1 MKSKKPCI
9 LGALLLA
16 AAVSAPVAA
25 QDRDYY
31 LGVSAGVSHFTNAC
45 EGIGSA
51 CDEEAIAGRA
61 FIGREFYRYLS
72 GEIAFTYFGKAEA
85 SGIGEQRINAVDV
98 SALFMYPVDA
108 GLSIFGRLGV
118 YRAGVETEIFGFG
131 TETSRNS
138 AWTYGLGA
146 QYNVARALALRA
158 EFQRFQNVGKPNTG
172 QQYMDFASLGLVV
185 YF

>member
-16 AAVSAPVAA
+16 ASVSLPAVAE
-25 QDRDYY
+25 DRDYY
-31 LGVSAGVSHFTNAC
+31 VGVSAGMSHFTNAC
-45 EGIGSA
+45 EGIGSG
-51 CDEEAIAGRA
+51 CDDTDIAGRA

-72 GEIAFTYFGKAEA
+72 VEIAFMYFGKAEA
-85 SGIGEQRINAVDV
+85 AGIGEQRINAVDV

-108 GLSIFGRLGV
+108 GLSLFGRLGV
-118 YRAGVETEIFGFG
+118 YRAGVETEIFGFN
-131 TETSRNS
+131 TESSRNS
-138 AWTYGLGA
+138 AWTYGIGA

-158 EFQRFQNVGKPNTG
+158 EYQRYQNVGKPNTG
-172 QQYMDFASLGLVV
+172 QQYMDFANLGLVV

>member
-16 AAVSAPVAA
+16 AALAVPAAA
-25 QDRDYY
+25 QDRDFYV
-31 LGVSAGVSHFTNAC
+31 GASAGTSHFNNAC
-45 EGIGSA
+45 DGIGSA
-51 CDEEAIAGRA
+51 CDNKDIAGRA

-72 GEIAFTYFGKAEA
+72 GEIAFMYFGKAEA
-85 SGIGEQRINAVDV
+85 EGIGEQRINAVDV

-108 GLSIFGRLGV
+108 GLSLFARLGV
-118 YRAGVETEIFGFG
+118 YRAGVETEIYNFSF
-131 TETSRNS
+131 ESSRNS

-146 QYNVARALALRA
+146 QYNIANALALRA
-158 EFQRFQNVGKPNTG
+158 EFQRYQNVGKPNTG
-172 QQYMDFASLGLVV
+172 QQHMDFANLGLVV